1 MSVSSLS
8 DELTVRE
15 LELWYLVFVL
25 SQNGPPHGK
34 VPTLPSGG
42 HGGSE
47 GGGEEEKIFRHYEP
61 FVNTLTGKH
70 RTVQLG
76 HL

>member
-1 MSVSSLS
+1 MVPCLCALS
-8 DELTVRE
+8 KWATP
-15 LELWYLVFVL
+15 WKSTF
-25 SQNGPPHGK
+25 
-34 VPTLPSGG
+34 PSGSY
-42 HGGSE
+42 GGSE